1 MRNILKMVISIIL
14 SLLIIGAVP
23 VKSKENLKSFQN
35 IEAKVIENT
44 DFIQNGIKVEYI
56 TSKPIDDEGL
66 RIYEILKEEFDG
78 DIKVEGN
85 TIFLRDSVKEIKVI
99 VWSDNENT
107 KVQII
112 YMNNSK
118 TNSTSFIR
126 DELVK
131 VQDISA
137 KNIKYFDFI
146 KVKIIQDKKQNVL
159 EILEENIDKKTL
171 ETLDI
176 YNGSVGKSKLYDG
189 NKINI
194 GIVKYTTGE
203 YLVIGTPVIFVT
215 Y

>member
-85 TIFLRDSVKEIKVI
+85 TIFLRDSVKQIKVI

>member
-1 MRNILKMVISIIL
+1 MRNILRMMISIIL

-23 VKSKENLKSFQN
+23 VKSKDNLKSFQN
-35 IEAKVIENT
+35 IEANVIENT

-78 DIKVEGN
+78 DIEVEGN

-126 DELVK
+126 GELVK
-131 VQDISA
+131 MQDISA

-159 EILEENIDKKTL
+159 EILKENIDEKTL

-176 YNGSVGKSKLYDG
+176 YNGSVGKAKLYDG
-189 NKINI
+189 DKINI
-194 GIVKYTTGE
+194 GVVKYTTGE